1 MSRQYLVGP
10 PGAGKTGRLIDRL
23 VSLLEQNVR
32 PDRVLIL
39 APQQSQTRVF
49 RAALARVQGAHRPR
63 GEPDIHTIYSLARQ
77 HVSLF
82 FPLIAPVAGFGNP
95 AQEPMVINVEAAQ
108 YIVGCLVQ
116 PRPGD
121 FADLK
126 LPRPRLV
133 RQIIDN
139 MNKAAVC
146 GFPLDQI
153 AERLGAA
160 WVGDAQRLVSYR
172 RAQEV
177 ALDFRRFCLAHSL
190 LDFSLLMELFARHLL
205 PARSYQDYIAARYRH
220 VLADNLEENP
230 PVTHDFLR
238 LLLRTCDSALL
249 AEDDPGGYRLFLG
262 ADVESARSLRRHCDE
277 VTRLDE
283 VFVASPAIVSFGL
296 ALMAQFDEQ
305 AGKQTR
311 PRPASDHPLPPA
323 LGDHPGVARYW
334 TEMVDWVVERIRRL
348 LAGGA
353 RPSDIAVL
361 APFVEDVLR
370 FELEDRLRADGMGV
384 WSARPSRPLYDHPLV
399 RALVALARLAHP
411 HWQQPVPAG
420 ELARALASLIADLDV
435 ARGQLLADAALR
447 AAAPGLP
454 PIEDPAVW
462 QRVGVRFQAPYAAL
476 CQWLAGWSAQT
487 RADPTQA
494 ESAPLDRFWQQVFSD
509 VLAHPGFTP
518 HVAPANAAICDRLI
532 RSALAFREAMQRA
545 GPIDMMPHHED
556 AGVPGIAPRPLSATM
571 LDPGLEY
578 ITILSQG
585 LLGAQYALER
595 EQPAPD
601 LPGAND
607 ILLAPVYTW
616 LTNNF
621 RSRYQFWL
629 DVNSLGWYER
639 IYQPLTHPY
648 VLSRR
653 WKPGAPGMAW
663 TEADE
668 HRERQAMLRRLVGGL
683 LYRCSGQVFVASSR
697 LGMSGQE
704 EAGPLER
711 AIRRVIEAV

>member
-10 PGAGKTGRLIDRL
+10 PGTGKTSRLIERL

-32 PDRVLIL
+32 PDRVLVL
-39 APQQSQTRVF
+39 VPQQSQAGVF

-95 AQEPMVINVEAAQ
+95 AQQPVVINVEAVQ
-108 YIVGCLVQ
+108 YIVDRLVQ
-116 PRPGD
+116 PRLED

-126 LPRPRLV
+126 LPRPHLV

-160 WVGDAQRLVSYR
+160 WTGDSQRLVSYR
-172 RAQEV
+172 RAQDV
-177 ALDFRRFCLAHSL
+177 ALAFRRFCLARSL

-205 PARSYQDYIAARYRH
+205 PAQSYQDYIAARYRY

-262 ADVESARSLRRHCDE
+262 ADVASAHSLRQHCD
-277 VTRLDE
+277 VIDLDQ
-283 VFVASPAIVSFGL
+283 VFVAPPAVVSFGL
-296 ALMAQFDEQ
+296 ALMAELDEEGRRNSS
-305 AGKQTR
+305 AR
-311 PRPASDHPLPPA
+311 SASGVSLPPA
-323 LGDHPGVARYW
+323 LGDSPGAARYW

-348 LAGGA
+348 VNGGA
-353 RPSDIAVL
+353 LPSDIAVL

-370 FELEDRLRADGMGV
+370 FELEERLRADGIGV
-384 WSARPSRPLYDHPLV
+384 WSVRPSRPLYDHPLV

-411 HWQQPVPAG
+411 HWQRPVPVG

-435 ARGQLLADAALR
+435 ARAQLIADAALR

-462 QRVGVRFQAPYAAL
+462 QRVGSRFQPPYAVL
-476 CQWLAGWSAQT
+476 CQWLAHWQARTIRSLAG
-487 RADPTQA
+487 A
-494 ESAPLDRFWQQVFSD
+494 ESAPLDQFWQQMFSD
-509 VLAHPGFTP
+509 VLSHPGFTL
-518 HVAPANAAICDRLI
+518 HIAPAEAVICDRLI
-532 RSALAFREAMQRA
+532 RSARAFYEAMERA
-545 GPIDMMPHHED
+545 GPIDTVPHHED
-556 AGVPGIAPRPLSATM
+556 AGLPGIAPRPFSVTTPDL
-571 LDPGLEY
+571 GLEY

-585 LLGAQYALER
+585 FLGAQYALER
-595 EQPAPD
+595 EQPTAD
-601 LPGAND
+601 LPGASD
-607 ILLAPVYTW
+607 ILLAPVYAY
-616 LTNNF
+616 LTSNF

-629 DVNSLGWYER
+629 ANSSLGWYER

-653 WKPGAPGMAW
+653 WKPGMAW
-663 TEADE
+663 SEADE
-668 HRERQAMLRRLVGGL
+668 RRERQAMLRRLVGGL
-683 LYRCSGQVFVASSR
+683 LYRCSAQVFVASSR
-697 LGMSGQE
+697 LG
-704 EAGPLER
+704 
-711 AIRRVIEAV
+711 